1 MFYLLLS
8 FFYIYFWIQNNEME
22 DLVSKIRLGDEKV
35 FEYIKKEWGQKLRIF
50 ARSYVR
56 LNGVSEDLVQ
66 DTFIKFWEAR
76 RTFENEKMIAPYLF
90 TILRNKCLDY
100 LKHKVVEQKFND
112 IAAENY
118 NYWLANIYAL
128 EDPSISIIT
137 ENQIKKALFDAINK
151 MPQLRREI
159 FIMSRFKDMK
169 NQEVAEEMGVS
180 VKTVEYHMTK
190 AISFLR
196 EELKDYFVLIYFF
209 LLR

>member
-1 MFYLLLS
+1 MD
-8 FFYIYFWIQNNEME
+8 
-22 DLVSKIRLGDEKV
+22 DLVSKIHLGDERV
-35 FEYIKKEWGQKLRIF
+35 FEHIKNEWSQRLKIF

-56 LNGVSEDLVQ
+56 LNDVSEDLVQ

-76 RTFENEKMIAPYLF
+76 HSLNYEKMIAPYLF

-112 IAAENY
+112 VTTENY

-128 EDPSISIIT
+128 EDASINIIT

-151 MPQLRREI
+151 MPQPRREI
-159 FIMSRFKDMK
+159 FTMSRFKDMK
-169 NQEVAEEMGVS
+169 NLDIAEEMGIS
-180 VKTVEYHMTK
+180 VKTVEYHITK

-209 LLR
+209 LIR

>member
-1 MFYLLLS
+1 
-8 FFYIYFWIQNNEME
+8 ME

-112 IAAENY
+112 ITTENY

>member
-1 MFYLLLS
+1 
-8 FFYIYFWIQNNEME
+8 ME

-112 IAAENY
+112 IATENY

>member
-1 MFYLLLS
+1 
-8 FFYIYFWIQNNEME
+8 ME